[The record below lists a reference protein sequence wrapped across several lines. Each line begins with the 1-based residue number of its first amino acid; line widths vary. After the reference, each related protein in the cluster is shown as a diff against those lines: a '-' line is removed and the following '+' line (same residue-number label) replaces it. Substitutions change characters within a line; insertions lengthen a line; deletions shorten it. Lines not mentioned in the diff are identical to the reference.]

1 MRVLLVAPPH
11 PLEEHPTPP
20 LSLGYLSAAL
30 QSHGIEVD
38 ILDLLTSKPSAA
50 KIRRRL
56 EQYKPQLVGVTCVT
70 MNFAAAA
77 RILRISK
84 ETDPQITTVIG
95 GPHVTF
101 AVDDTFRRC
110 PWIDVVVLGE
120 ADATI
125 VELASALAGQGDIGR
140 IPGIAFVHNGTTVRT
155 PQRPFIERLDG
166 LPFPARK
173 LLPLSRYKA
182 LDASCSVISTRGCPY
197 KCVFCSAPKLFGRKV
212 RFRTPELVVDEIE
225 SISRDLGF
233 HRVNIVDDT
242 FTLNHKHT
250 HALCQEII
258 RRNLSVEW
266 NVYSRV
272 DTLDRHTLEH
282 MKEAGCT
289 FIVFGIESGN
299 QRILDMVGKG
309 ITVEKA
315 RQCVKMVSEVG
326 MGSFASFILGL
337 PGETPE
343 TARQSLGLAQEFFDN
358 YGVQYGFHFLS
369 PLPGTA
375 IYERPGDFG
384 LRVLTRNWARYD
396 ANEPITEAGPG
407 SLPAVREIASEY
419 DKTIQEGWEKIRQLA
434 NAGDEPSAEAV
445 RSHEARLF
453 VWELLRNDT
462 IEGPGKI
469 RGVASPQEAEEKLI
483 DRVCKK
489 VEAPAQVVM
498 RELHRLSETGLLSA
512 QWSGDRCHWQWA

>member
-1 MRVLLVAPPH
+1 MRVLLIAPPH
-11 PLEEHPTPP
+11 SLEEHPTPP

-30 QSHGIEVD
+30 QSRDIEVD

-56 EQYKPQLVGVTCVT
+56 EQCRPQLVGVTCVT
-70 MNFAAAA
+70 MNFASAA
-77 RILRISK
+77 RILRVSK
-84 ETDPQITTVIG
+84 EADPEITTVIG

-101 AVDDTFRRC
+101 AVDDTLRRC

-125 VELASALAGQGDIGR
+125 VELASALASHEDIGQ
-140 IPGIAFVHNGTTVRT
+140 IPGIAFAHNGTTITTRD
-155 PQRPFIERLDG
+155 RPFIEELDG
-166 LPFPARK
+166 LPLPARE

-197 KCVFCSAPKLFGRKV
+197 GCVFCSAPKLFGRRV

-225 SISRDLGF
+225 SISQDLGF
-233 HRVNIVDDT
+233 RRVNIVDDT

-266 NVYSRV
+266 NAYSRV

-289 FIVFGIESGN
+289 FIVFGIESGS
-299 QRILDMVGKG
+299 QQILDRVGKG

-337 PGETPE
+337 PGETPQ
-343 TARQSLGLAQEFFDN
+343 TARQSLELAREFFDH

-384 LRVLTRNWARYD
+384 LRVLTRHWARYN

-407 SLPAVREIASEY
+407 SLLAVREIAREY
-419 DKTIQEGWEKIRQLA
+419 DETIQEGWEKIRVLA
-434 NAGDEPSAEAV
+434 DAGDKPSTEAL
-445 RSHEARLF
+445 RNHEARLF

-462 IEGPGKI
+462 IEALGNIK
-469 RGVASPQEAEEKLI
+469 GVASPREAEEKLI

-489 VEAPAQVVM
+489 MEAPAHVVVQ
-498 RELHRLSETGLLSA
+498 ELSRLSGMGLLRPRL
-512 QWSGDRCHWQWA
+512 SGDRCQWQWA